1 METFTF
7 NPIGY
12 FYTDA
17 KEIPKHY
24 TASEEEGKIVL
35 DKIYTEAAS
44 DILPGERIIVIFVFH
59 KSPPFTLD
67 RLKIVPFN
75 RTEKRGLFSTA
86 SPVRPNPIGVSILT
100 VEKVEDNVIYVKNID
115 MLNGTPILDIK
126 VYK

>member
-7 NPIGY
+7 YPIGY

-17 KEIPKHY
+17 KEIPKHFSI
-24 TASEEEGKIVL
+24 SEEEGKIVL
-35 DKIYTEAAS
+35 DKKYTEAAS
-44 DILPGERIIVIFVFH
+44 DILPGENLLVVFVFH
-59 KSPPFTLD
+59 KSPAFTLD

-100 VEKVEDNVIYVKNID
+100 VKKVEDNVIYVKNID

-126 VYK
+126 IYK